1 MSSSKWMALTVLVLV
16 MTLAVA
22 CGGDSDE
29 GESVGLPSAR
39 GETDTSPVHPNVA
52 LDITDVQQRQ
62 SLREITDYADVVD
75 ATLSQSGVSVTLDLV
90 VLSTVSEERAKELGD
105 QFVRVVKRRGPDHR
119 PVNQLGTGT
128 LDYAITVSYPDGE
141 ISKGSKVRIATQIS
155 WE

>member
-1 MSSSKWMALTVLVLV
+1 MSSARWVALTVLVAV
-16 MTLAVA
+16 MTVSAA
-22 CGGDSDE
+22 CGDDSGD
-29 GESVGLPSAR
+29 GESAGLPTAR
-39 GETDTSPVHPNVA
+39 GETDSSPVHPNVE
-52 LDITDVQQRQ
+52 LDITDVQQSQ
-62 SLREITDYADVVD
+62 SIREITDYGEVAD